1 MREVTTTGQSPA
13 RPESAARRPTAPD
26 PRLRA
31 RRVEVR
37 RVEGRRRLRRVLALG
52 AVVGAVVLVLSV
64 LHSPLLAARDVTV
77 VGASRTGRQAIL
89 AVTGLERHPPLVDVS
104 PAADEAA
111 LRRLPWVRTAVV
123 RRSWPSG
130 VEIVVTERLPVA
142 EVPLSG
148 GSYALVDPTGRVLED
163 TAARVG
169 ELPLVTGTAYVP
181 PPGRWLPA
189 ASSPAIAVA
198 GALPVADLARVATVV
213 GLPGGDADLRL
224 VSGQTVVLGAASGLG
239 AKMTALT
246 TVLDRVALRG
256 IVTIDLRVPADPVLT
271 S

>member
-1 MREVTTTGQSPA
+1 MTTTGQSSA
-13 RPESAARRPTAPD
+13 RPESVARRATPPD

-37 RVEGRRRLRRVLALG
+37 RVEGRRRLHRVLALG
-52 AVVGAVVLVLSV
+52 AFVGAVVLVLAV

-77 VGASRTGRQAIL
+77 VGGSRTGRQAIL
-89 AVTGLERHPPLVDVS
+89 AATGLERHPPLVDVS

-130 VEIVVTERLPVA
+130 VEVVVTERSAVA
-142 EVPLSG
+142 EVPLTS

-163 TAARVG
+163 TAVRVR
-169 ELPLVTGTAYVP
+169 ELPLVTGTASVP

-198 GALPVADLARVATVV
+198 GALPVAVLPRIAAVV
-213 GLPGGDADLRL
+213 GLPGGDVELRL
-224 VSGQTVVLGAASGLG
+224 ASGPTVVLGPADGLG